1 MNALARAAAN
11 RLPPA
16 RSTGT
21 AASLRKARADRKGL
35 ISSPELPHAFGIAA
49 AGHPVGCATVRQ
61 RGGTAIVAKILA
73 SALSIAVLFFS
84 IAAGMAEQQIERGNG
99 VVCDSPHQVER
110 FIALDIDTNEAIARI
125 NAESPSGSTCE
136 FIEAEYIV
144 GGIVGE
150 ASNLKGTWEIRKVL
164 IVGLIVG
171 RVRKPVLAYEKYTA
185 FIVSKTS
192 PL

>member
-1 MNALARAAAN
+1 MDSMTVAQSRRYRSNAQ
-11 RLPPA
+11 LPGSSG
-16 RSTGT
+16 R
-21 AASLRKARADRKGL
+21 AASLQKARAERKGQSCRTFWAL
-35 ISSPELPHAFGIAA
+35 PSPVARLDARLGGG
-49 AGHPVGCATVRQ
+49 AGRAM
-61 RGGTAIVAKILA
+61 VAKILA
-73 SALSIAVLFFS
+73 TALWIAAVLFFG

-110 FIALDIDTNEAIARI
+110 FIALDIDNNDAIARI
-125 NAESPSGSTCE
+125 SAESASGSTCE

-144 GGIVGE
+144 GGIVGD
-150 ASNLKGTWEIRKVL
+150 ASNTKGIWEIRKVL

-185 FIVSKTS
+185 FIISKAS